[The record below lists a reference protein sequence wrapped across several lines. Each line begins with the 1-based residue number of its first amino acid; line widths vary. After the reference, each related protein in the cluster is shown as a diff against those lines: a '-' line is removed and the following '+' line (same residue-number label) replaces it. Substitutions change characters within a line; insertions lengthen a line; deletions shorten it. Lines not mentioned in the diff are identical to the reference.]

1 MSEEDILYP
10 NIDDTGFNVKLF
22 SKREFKDIAYKKSKE
37 DFNSLVESACS
48 GFELSPH
55 QLFVKQLISNQTPY
69 NSLLLYHGLGSGKTC
84 SAIGISEEMR
94 DYMRYMGIKK
104 KIYVLATT
112 NVQDNFKRQLFD
124 ENKLEFKD
132 GIYNLK
138 SCVGNKLIDE
148 INVANIRTIKQEQ
161 LKTYIKQLIRKY
173 YDIMGYLEFA
183 NEVERQLNIVV
194 GTETDNEKI
203 KRKEQNWIK
212 NTFSNTMIIIDEVHN
227 IREMKESGDENVK
240 KIQMILKKVAKYSHN
255 MKLIILS
262 ATPMYN
268 DVREIIWI
276 LNILRLNDGRERIKV
291 SDIFDKEGG
300 LVKDVVGQDVGKK
313 RLENLARGYVSF
325 VRGEDPYSFPYRIF
339 PSLFNDKMSVFK
351 LEEYPSIQA
360 DGTSIEQGIRFI
372 DIYLNSLGKYQQQV
386 YLSVLWVLKMREGQK
401 MNYQQM
407 GSLIQALNIVY
418 PSKKKKLTTTRLK
431 TVLDEERPMLEIEP
445 EVSGELIFDKVVQKG
460 GNNEETEID
469 ILPENMRNVVG
480 SKGLRECMSYNQ
492 KTYSG
497 FKYKSGYPKVFSSG
511 EIAKYSAKIG
521 RIMECIKNSVGIVLV
536 YSEYIEGGCI
546 PIALALEE
554 AGISRYQLRKEQNL
568 FEKNKLEIKMKYGEK
583 SFRPKYVMITGN
595 KELSPDNAKAVMEAT
610 TNNEYGQKIK
620 VIIISR
626 SGAEG
631 IDFNSIRQV
640 HILDPWYN
648 MSRIEQIIGRGVR
661 FCSHKTMPFV
671 DRNVE
676 IYLHGTKPFD
686 DIEPADLYMYR
697 QAEHK
702 AVRIG
707 EVSRILKETAVD
719 CLLNMEH
726 NIKTVENIGK
736 KVMIRLA
743 SKKEIEYEVG
753 DKPFTSLC
761 DYMDSCSYQCKPEL
775 PTKFTAIMN
784 DSGNMDTYSAK
795 HMNIHL
801 DKIILR
807 IKYLFRQRFVYG
819 TKELIVEIQRGRDY
833 TIKHMMSAIDY
844 LLDGN
849 EYLIDMTGRGGK
861 LVLHGNY
868 YYFKPNEYIQNE
880 MPMYER
886 RLPYRYMPRSIML
899 RQREKQVRINVAS
912 LLDTIHK
919 TYERF
924 MKSYELFKDIVEIDN
939 IDAIIGDA
947 VVDGID
953 TEKKLEIFNY
963 GWKNREKVIYD
974 YIQRR
979 LINGKYL
986 LIGGIGNIR
995 VHTALFVLEDN
1006 FVISKPTEHMSIKS
1020 ELIERYDKREKTF
1033 NRNVGMIYHQ
1043 KGRKTL
1049 LFKIRDI
1056 KEQTSTGAS
1065 VQQMMFGNSKKGILM
1080 YYYELLGEDIYRQI
1094 KEKNIAK
1101 QHYVD
1106 LLELLYRHYQ
1116 DIEKDRKQWFLRYE
1130 EALYTDIE
1138 HRKAKATE
1146 IE

>member
-1 MSEEDILYP
+1 MSNDDILYP
-10 NIDDTGFNVKLF
+10 HIDDTEFNAKLF
-22 SKREFKDIAYKKSKE
+22 SKKEFRDIAYKKKDE
-37 DFNSLVESACS
+37 DFNVLIESACS

-55 QLFVKQLISNQTPY
+55 QLFVKQLISSQTPY

-94 DYMRYMGIKK
+94 DFMRYMGIKK
-104 KIYVLATT
+104 KIYVLATK
-112 NVQDNFKRQLFD
+112 NVQDNFKHQLFD
-124 ENKLEFKD
+124 ENKLELKD
-132 GIYNLK
+132 GVYTLR

-148 INVANIRTIKQEQ
+148 INIANIRTIKPEQ
-161 LKTYIKQLIRKY
+161 LKSYINQLIRKY

-183 NEVERQLNIVV
+183 NEVERQLNIAV
-194 GTETDNEKI
+194 GDETDAEKR

-212 NTFSNTMIIIDEVHN
+212 NAFSNTMIIIDEVHN
-227 IREMKESGDENVK
+227 IREMKESNDENVK

-255 MKLIILS
+255 MKLVILS

-300 LVKDVVGQDVGKK
+300 LVKDAMGQDVGKK
-313 RLENLARGYVSF
+313 RLENLARGYISF

-339 PSLFNDKMSVFK
+339 PSLFNDKKSVFK
-351 LEEYPSIQA
+351 LEEQPSVQA
-360 DGTSIEQGIRFI
+360 DGTSIEEGIRFI
-372 DIYLNSLGKYQQQV
+372 DVYLNSLGKYQQRV
-386 YLSVLWVLKMREGQK
+386 YSSVLNALKMRRGQK

-407 GSLIQALNIVY
+407 GSLIQSLNIVY
-418 PSKKKKLTTTRLK
+418 PSKKKKLATKRLE
-431 TVLDEERPMLEIEP
+431 TMLDEERPALEIEP
-445 EVSGELIFDKVVQKG
+445 DVSGELIFDEEVVQKG
-460 GNNEETEID
+460 GKNEEEEIA

-497 FKYKSGYPKVFSSG
+497 FKYKMGYPEVFSG
-511 EIAKYSAKIG
+511 EEIAKYSAKIG
-521 RIMECIKNSVGIVLV
+521 RIVECIKHSDGIVLV

-554 AGISRYQLRKEQNL
+554 AGITRYQLRKEKNL
-568 FEKNKLEIKMKYGEK
+568 FEKTKLEMKMKYGEK

-595 KELSPDNAKAVMEAT
+595 KELSPDNAKAVVEAT

-661 FCSHKTMPFV
+661 FCSHKTLLFEN
-671 DRNVE
+671 RNVE

-686 DIEPADLYMYR
+686 HTEPADLYMYR
-697 QAEHK
+697 MAEHK

-707 EVSRILKETAVD
+707 EVSRVLKETAVD
-719 CLLNMEH
+719 CLLNIEH

-761 DYMDSCSYQCKPEL
+761 DYMESCTYQCKPVL
-775 PTKFTAIMN
+775 PAEFMAIM
-784 DSGNMDTYSAK
+784 DTSGTYTAK

-801 DKIILR
+801 DKILLR
-807 IKYLFRQRFVYG
+807 IKYLFRQRFAYDKKQLVM
-819 TKELIVEIQRGRDY
+819 EVQRGRDY
-833 TIKHMMSAIDY
+833 TDKHIMSAISY
-844 LLDGN
+844 LLEGN

-880 MPMYER
+880 MPMNER

-899 RQREKQVRINVAS
+899 RQRDKQVKINISS
-912 LLDTIHK
+912 LLDTINEKYAAYMNSYNVLK
-919 TYERF
+919 TIV
-924 MKSYELFKDIVEIDN
+924 DIEN
-939 IDAIIGDA
+939 IKAIIGDA
-947 VVDGID
+947 VIDGVDS
-953 TEKKLEIFNY
+953 EKKLELFKY
-963 GWKNREKVIYD
+963 GWKMREKMIYD

-986 LIGGIGNIR
+986 VIGGLGNIR
-995 VHTALFVLEDN
+995 FHASLFVLEDD
-1006 FVISKPTEHMSIKS
+1006 FIVSKPTEHMSIKA
-1020 ELIERYDKREKTF
+1020 ELIERYDKRAKTF

-1065 VQQMMFGNSKKGILM
+1065 VQQMTFGHSKQGILM
-1080 YYYELLGEDIYRQI
+1080 YYYQLLGEDLYREI
-1094 KEKNIAK
+1094 KQLKPSK
-1101 QHYVD
+1101 QHAVD
-1106 LLELLYRHYQ
+1106 FLELLYRYYQ
-1116 DIEKDRKQWFLRYE
+1116 SIEKDGKQWFLRYE
-1130 EALYTDIE
+1130 DALYTDIE
-1138 HRKAKATE
+1138 HRKAKPTE

>member
-1 MSEEDILYP
+1 MSEENILYP
-10 NIDDTGFNVKLF
+10 NIDDDEFNVKLF

-37 DFNSLVESACS
+37 EFDVLVENACS

-55 QLFVKQLISNQTPY
+55 QLFVKQLISSQTPY

-132 GIYNLK
+132 GVYNLK
-138 SCVGNKLIDE
+138 SCVGNKLMDE
-148 INVANIRTIKQEQ
+148 INLGNIRTIKPEQ
-161 LKTYIKQLIRKY
+161 LKSNIKQLIRKY

-183 NEVERQLNIVV
+183 NEVERQLKIAI
-194 GTETDNEKI
+194 GMETDSEMI
-203 KRKEQNWIK
+203 KRKEQRWIK
-212 NTFSNTMIIIDEVHN
+212 NAFSNTMIIIDEVHN
-227 IREMKESGDENVK
+227 IREIKESGDKK
-240 KIQMILKKVAKYSHN
+240 KIQTILKKVAKYSHN

-268 DVREIIWI
+268 DVKEIIWI
-276 LNILRLNDGRERIKV
+276 LNILRMNDGRERIKV
-291 SDIFDKEGG
+291 SDIFDNEGG
-300 LVKDVVGQDVGKK
+300 LVKDAEGQDVGKK

-339 PSLFNDKMSVFK
+339 PSLFNAKKSILN
-351 LEEYPSIQA
+351 LEEYPEKQLNGDTIDERIQ
-360 DGTSIEQGIRFI
+360 FI
-372 DIYLNSLGKYQQQV
+372 DVYFNKISEYQQNIYQRI
-386 YLSVLWVLKMREGQK
+386 LGTLQTGKN
-401 MNYQQM
+401 MNYQQL

-418 PSKKKKLTTTRLK
+418 PTKNKRLK
-431 TVLDEERPMLEIEP
+431 TKRVETVLDEDRPVLNIEP
-445 EVSGELIFDKVVQKG
+445 EISDELIFDEEEEPQRG
-460 GNNEETEID
+460 GNSEEAEID
-469 ILPENMRNVVG
+469 ILPDNIKNVVG
-480 SKGLRECMSYNQ
+480 SRGLRECMSYNV
-492 KTYSG
+492 KNYTK
-497 FKYKSGYPKVFSSG
+497 FNYKAGYPEVFSSR
-511 EIAKYSAKIG
+511 EIAKYSAKIA
-521 RIMECIKNSVGIVLV
+521 RIVKCIQNSVGIVLV

-554 AGISRYQLRKEQNL
+554 AGISRYQLKKEHNL
-568 FEKNKLEIKMKYGEK
+568 FEKNKQEFKMKYGET

-595 KELSPDNAKAVMEAT
+595 KELSPDNAKAVKEAT
-610 TNNEYGQKIK
+610 TDNEHGQKIK

-661 FCSHKTMPFV
+661 FCSHKTLPFV

-676 IYLHGTKPFD
+676 IYLHGTEPFND
-686 DIEPADLYMYR
+686 VEPADLYMYR

-702 AVRIG
+702 AVKVG
-707 EVSRILKETAVD
+707 EVSRVLKETAVD
-719 CLLNMEH
+719 CHLNKEH
-726 NIKTVENIGK
+726 NVKTIESIGK
-736 KVMIRLA
+736 KVMIQLA

-761 DYMDSCSYQCKPEL
+761 DYMEKCDYQCKPEL
-775 PTKFTAIMN
+775 PADFEEM
-784 DSGNMDTYSAK
+784 MDTYSSK

-801 DKIILR
+801 DKIVLR
-807 IKYLFRQRFVYG
+807 VKYLFRQRFVYG
-819 TKELIVEIQRGRDY
+819 KKELIMEVQQGRDY
-833 TIKHMMSAIDY
+833 TNEHIMSAIDY

-861 LVLHGNY
+861 LISQGDY

-880 MPMYER
+880 MPLYER

-899 RQREKQVRINVAS
+899 RQREKQKRVDVS
-912 LLDTIHK
+912 DLLDTMQK
-919 TYERF
+919 RNAEF
-924 MKSYELFKDIVEIDN
+924 MKAYEVFNDIIEIEN
-939 IDAIIGDA
+939 IEAIIGDA
-947 VVDGID
+947 IIDSVDV
-953 TEKKLEIFNY
+953 EKKMELFKY
-963 GWKNREKVIYD
+963 GLNTREKMIYE

-986 LIGGIGNIR
+986 VIGGIGNIR
-995 VHTALFVLEDN
+995 MNTSLFIVSNDIVE
-1006 FVISKPTEHMSIKS
+1006 SKPTEHAKVKTEI
-1020 ELIERYDKREKTF
+1020 IGRYDKRERTF

-1056 KEQTSTGAS
+1056 REQTSTGAS
-1065 VQQMMFGNSKKGILM
+1065 VQQMMFGNSTQGILM
-1080 YYYELLGEDIYRQI
+1080 YYKQLLGDELYREI
-1094 KEKNIAK
+1094 KEKKPTK
-1101 QHYVD
+1101 QYAVD
-1106 LLELLYRHYQ
+1106 FLELLYRHYQ
-1116 DIEKDRKQWFLRYE
+1116 DIEKDGKQWFLRYE

-1138 HRKAKATE
+1138 HRKAKAIE

>member
-10 NIDDTGFNVKLF
+10 NIDDTDFNIKLF
-22 SKREFKDIAYKKSKE
+22 SKQEFQDIAYKRKTE
-37 DFNSLVESACS
+37 DFNVLIESACS

-148 INVANIRTIKQEQ
+148 INVANIRTIKPEQ

-183 NEVERQLNIVV
+183 NEVERQLNIAI
-194 GTETDNEKI
+194 GTETDKDKI

-212 NTFSNTMIIIDEVHN
+212 TTFSNTMIIIDEVHN

-255 MKLIILS
+255 MKLVILS

-300 LVKDVVGQDVGKK
+300 LVKDAEGQDVGKK

-339 PSLFNDKMSVFK
+339 PSLFNDKKSVLK
-351 LEEYPSIQA
+351 LEEYPSFQA
-360 DGTSIEQGIRFI
+360 DGTSIEEGIRFI
-372 DIYLNSLGKYQQQV
+372 DVYLNSLGKYQQQV
-386 YLSVLWVLKMREGQK
+386 YLSVLQALKMREGQK

-407 GSLIQALNIVY
+407 GSLIQSLNIVY
-418 PSKKKKLTTTRLK
+418 PTKKKKLETKRLER
-431 TVLDEERPMLEIEP
+431 VLDEERPMLEIEP
-445 EVSGELIFDKVVQKG
+445 DISDELIFDELVQKG
-460 GNNEETEID
+460 GNSEEAEID

-497 FKYKSGYPKVFSSG
+497 FKYKAGYPAVFSNE
-511 EIAKYSAKIG
+511 EIVKYSAKIA
-521 RIMECIKNSVGIVLV
+521 RIVECIKKSVGIVLV

-554 AGISRYQLRKEQNL
+554 AGISRYQLRKERNL
-568 FEKNKLEIKMKYGEK
+568 FEKSKMEIKMKYGEK

-661 FCSHKTMPFV
+661 FCSHKTLPFV

-676 IYLHGTKPFD
+676 IYLHGTKPFND
-686 DIEPADLYMYR
+686 VEPADLYLYR

-707 EVSRILKETAVD
+707 EVSRVLKETAVD

-726 NIKTVENIGK
+726 NIKTIENIGK
-736 KVMIRLA
+736 KVVIRLA

-761 DYMDSCSYQCKPEL
+761 DYIDSCSYQCKPEL
-775 PTKFTAIMN
+775 PSEFNTII
-784 DSGNMDTYSAK
+784 DTYSVK

-801 DKIILR
+801 DKIVLR
-807 IKYLFRQRFVYG
+807 IKYLFRQRFVYE
-819 TKELIVEIQRGRDY
+819 KNEFIMEIQRGRDY
-833 TIKHMMSAIDY
+833 TKTHIMSAIDY
-844 LLDGN
+844 LLEGN

-880 MPMYER
+880 MPLYER
-886 RLPYRYMPRSIML
+886 RMPYRYMPRSIML
-899 RQREKQVRINVAS
+899 RQREKQVRINIAS
-912 LLDTIHK
+912 LLDTIQN
-919 TYERF
+919 TYDRF
-924 MKSYELFKDIVEIDN
+924 MTAYEAFKDIIQIEN
-939 IDAIIGDA
+939 IEEIIGDA
-947 VVDGID
+947 VIDGID
-953 TEKKLEIFNY
+953 VEKKLEVFNY

-986 LIGGIGNIR
+986 LIGGVGNIR
-995 VHTALFVLEDN
+995 VHTALFVLGDDV
-1006 FVISKPTEHMSIKS
+1006 FSVSKPSEHMTIKS
-1020 ELIERYDKREKTF
+1020 QVIDKYDKREKTF

-1065 VQQMMFGNSKKGILM
+1065 VQQMMFGNSKQGILM
-1080 YYYELLGEDIYRQI
+1080 YYYELLGEDLYRTI
-1094 KEKNIAK
+1094 KEKKPPK
-1101 QHYVD
+1101 QYSVD
-1106 LLELLYRHYQ
+1106 FLELLYRWYQ
-1116 DIEKDRKQWFLRYE
+1116 SIEKDGKQWFLRYE